1 MITFVCW
8 RNPKRFKKRTYVV
21 RFGSLSTAAKYL
33 VDHSDENR
41 IAAIRCTNKE
51 MDIIKTKA
59 YSLLLRKLNSQ
70 SL

>member
-21 RFGSLSTAAKYL
+21 RFDSLSRAAKYL
-33 VDHSDENR
+33 ADHSHEGR
-41 IAAIRCTNKE
+41 IAAVRCTNKE
-51 MDIIKTKA
+51 MDIIRIKA
-59 YSLLLRKLNSQ
+59 YRLLLRNLNSQ

>member
-8 RNPKRFKKRTYVV
+8 RNPKRFKKGTYVV

-33 VDHSDENR
+33 VDHSHENR

-51 MDIIKTKA
+51 MDIIRTKA
-59 YSLLLRKLNSQ
+59 YGLLLRKLNSQ